1 MRRST
6 MKALFYEYPPCST
19 CKKARTYLSE
29 HNIDFT
35 AFHIVEETPTE
46 KQLQEW
52 IQRSSYDVKK
62 FFNTSGNAYK
72 EMQLKD
78 KLPTM
83 SEEEKIALL
92 ASNGMLIKRPLLV
105 LEEDV
110 IPGFKE
116 VIYKEKLGI

>member
-52 IQRSSYDVKK
+52 IQRSSYDVKN

>member
-1 MRRST
+1 
-6 MKALFYEYPPCST
+6 MKPLFYEYPPCST
-19 CKKARTYLSE
+19 CKKARKYLSE

-46 KQLQEW
+46 NQLQEW

-92 ASNGMLIKRPLLV
+92 ASNGMLIKRPLLI
-105 LEEDV
+105 LEDDV

-116 VIYKEKLGI
+116 VIYQEKLGI

>member
-1 MRRST
+1 
-6 MKALFYEYPPCST
+6 MKPLFYEYPPCST

-52 IQRSSYDVKK
+52 IQRSSYDVKN

-105 LEEDV
+105 LEADV